1 MEKSDNQTPWKV
13 IYTASR
19 QEKKVAV
26 LLERF
31 GIAYYLP
38 VVKKLRLWSDRKKW
52 VEMPLFNG
60 YVFVKP
66 EPNMRDKVLEIPGVV
81 KYLKHNGAD
90 AEVSDN
96 ELKLIQQLIETGYNV
111 ESADRENLKKGDIVT
126 IQQGPLKG
134 IEAEVL
140 KDADGSEY
148 ILLAFETISQ
158 VVRVSLPVAILK
170 TTIKVNHVR

>member
-1 MEKSDNQTPWKV
+1 MEKSENQTHWKV

-19 QEKKVAV
+19 QEKKVAA
-26 LLERF
+26 LLNRF
-31 GIAYYLP
+31 GIVYYLP
-38 VVKKLRLWSDRKKW
+38 LVKKLRLWSDRKKW

-60 YVFVKP
+60 YVFVKT
-66 EPNMRDKVLEIPGVV
+66 EPNMRDKVVEIPGVV
-81 KYLKHNGAD
+81 KYLKYNGAD
-90 AEVSDN
+90 AQVSDN

-111 ESADRENLKKGDIVT
+111 EAADRVNLKKGDIVT

-148 ILLAFETISQ
+148 VLLAFETISQ
-158 VVRVSLPVAILK
+158 VVRVSLPAGYI
-170 TTIKVNHVR
+170 

>member
-1 MEKSDNQTPWKV
+1 MEKSENQTPWKV

-19 QEKKVAV
+19 QEKKVAA
-26 LLERF
+26 LLNRF
-31 GIAYYLP
+31 GIVYYLP
-38 VVKKLRLWSDRKKW
+38 LVKKLRLWSDRKKW

-66 EPNMRDKVLEIPGVV
+66 EPNMRDKVVEIPGVV
-81 KYLKHNGAD
+81 KYLKYNGAD
-90 AEVSDN
+90 AQVSDN

-111 ESADRENLKKGDIVT
+111 EAADRVNLKKGDIVT

-148 ILLAFETISQ
+148 VLLAFETISQ
-158 VVRVSLPVAILK
+158 VVRVSLPAGYI
-170 TTIKVNHVR
+170 

>member
-1 MEKSDNQTPWKV
+1 MEKSENQTPWKV

-19 QEKKVAV
+19 QEKKVAA
-26 LLERF
+26 LLNRF
-31 GIAYYLP
+31 GIVYYLP
-38 VVKKLRLWSDRKKW
+38 LVKKLRLWSDRKKW

-96 ELKLIQQLIETGYNV
+96 ELCIVQDLLAHGYHMEATVPN
-111 ESADRENLKKGDIVT
+111 SLRKGDKVCIN
-126 IQQGPLKG
+126 QGPLKG

-140 KDADGSEY
+140 KDAEGNSTVL
-148 ILLAFETISQ
+148 IAFETISQ
-158 VVRVSLPVAILK
+158 VVKVSVPKEILN
-170 TTIKVNHVR
+170 VNG

>member
-1 MEKSDNQTPWKV
+1 MAKSENQTPWKV
-13 IYTASR
+13 IYTASK

-38 VVKKLRLWSDRKKW
+38 LVKKLRLWSDRKKW
-52 VEMPLFNG
+52 LEMPLFNG

-66 EPNMRDKVLEIPGVV
+66 EPGMRDKVLEIPGVV
-81 KYLKHNGAD
+81 KYLKYNGAD
-90 AEVSDN
+90 ARVSTN
-96 ELKLIQQLIETGYNV
+96 EIELIQRLIEHGYNV
-111 ESADRENLKKGDIVT
+111 ESEDRANLKKGDIVS

-158 VVRVSLPVAILK
+158 VVRVSLPVGILK
-170 TTIKVNHVR
+170 TLN

>member
-1 MEKSDNQTPWKV
+1 MDMDSWKV
-13 IYTASR
+13 IYTASK

-38 VVKKLRLWSDRKKW
+38 LVKKLRLWSDRKKW
-52 VEMPLFNG
+52 LEMPLFNG

-66 EPNMRDKVLEIPGVV
+66 EPGIRDKVLEIPGVV
-81 KYLKHNGAD
+81 KYLKYNGAD
-90 AEVSDN
+90 ARVSTN
-96 ELKLIQQLIETGYNV
+96 EIELIQRLIEHGYNV
-111 ESADRENLKKGDIVT
+111 ESEDRANLKKGDIVS

-158 VVRVSLPVAILK
+158 VVRVSLPVGILK
-170 TTIKVNHVR
+170 TLN

>member
-1 MEKSDNQTPWKV
+1 MSVENAISWKV

-19 QEKKVAV
+19 QEKKVAA
-26 LLERF
+26 LLNRF
-31 GIAYYLP
+31 GIVYYLP
-38 VVKKLRLWSDRKKW
+38 LVKKLRIWSDRKKW

-66 EPNMRDKVLEIPGVV
+66 EPSMRDKVLEIPGVV

-111 ESADRENLKKGDIVT
+111 ESADRVNLKKGDIVA

-134 IEAEVL
+134 VEAEVL
-140 KDADGSEY
+140 KDAYGSEY

-158 VVRVSLPVAILK
+158 VVRVILPSGYVK
-170 TTIKVNHVR
+170 

>member
-1 MEKSDNQTPWKV
+1 MEKPDNPTPWKV

-19 QEKKVAV
+19 QEKKVAA
-26 LLERF
+26 LLDRF
-31 GIAYYLP
+31 GILYYLP
-38 VVKKLRLWSDRKKW
+38 LVKKLRIWSDRKKW

-66 EPNMRDKVLEIPGVV
+66 EPGMRDKVLEIPGVV
-81 KYLKHNGAD
+81 KYLKYNGAD
-90 AEVSDN
+90 AQVSDN
-96 ELKLIQQLIETGYNV
+96 ELHLIQKLIATGYNV
-111 ESADRENLKKGDIVT
+111 EIAEGGHFKKGDKVT
-126 IQQGPLKG
+126 IKQGPLKG

-158 VVRVSLPVAILK
+158 VVRVSLPAAILK
-170 TTIKVNHVR
+170 TLN

>member
-1 MEKSDNQTPWKV
+1 MSVENTISWKV

-19 QEKKVAV
+19 QEKKVAT
-26 LLERF
+26 LLDRF
-31 GIAYYLP
+31 GIVYYLP
-38 VVKKLRLWSDRKKW
+38 LVKKLRLWSDRKKW

-60 YVFVKP
+60 YVFVRP

-81 KYLKHNGAD
+81 KYLKYNGAD
-90 AEVSDN
+90 AQVSDN

-111 ESADRENLKKGDIVT
+111 EAADRVNLKKGDIVT

-134 IEAEVL
+134 IEAEVM

-148 ILLAFETISQ
+148 VLLAFETISQ
-158 VVRVSLPVAILK
+158 AVRVSLPAGILH
-170 TTIKVNHVR
+170 KV

>member
-1 MEKSDNQTPWKV
+1 MEKSENQTPWKV

-19 QEKKVAV
+19 QEKKVAA
-26 LLERF
+26 LLNRF
-31 GIAYYLP
+31 GIVYYLP
-38 VVKKLRLWSDRKKW
+38 LVKKLRIWSDRKKW
-52 VEMPLFNG
+52 VEMPFFNG

-66 EPNMRDKVLEIPGVV
+66 EPSMRDKVLEIPGVV

-90 AEVSDN
+90 AAVSEN

-111 ESADRENLKKGDIVT
+111 DTVDRVNLKKGDIVT

-140 KDADGSEY
+140 KEPDGSEY
-148 ILLAFETISQ
+148 VLLAFETISQ
-158 VVRVSLPVAILK
+158 VVRVSLPAGILQK
-170 TTIKVNHVR
+170 S

>member
-1 MEKSDNQTPWKV
+1 MEKPDNPTPWKV

-38 VVKKLRLWSDRKKW
+38 LVKKLRLWSDRKKW

-66 EPNMRDKVLEIPGVV
+66 EPSIRDKVLEIPGVV

-90 AEVSDN
+90 AQVSTN
-96 ELKLIQQLIETGYNV
+96 EIELIQRLIETGYNV
-111 ESADRENLKKGDIVT
+111 ESADRANLKKGDIVT

-158 VVRVSLPVAILK
+158 VVRVSVPVGILK
-170 TTIKVNHVR
+170 TLN